1 MGGLKIMNHDVRR
14 LRIDVDNLESNYK
27 SMDYESY
34 YLLTDDNSTIPSKD
48 DVGWSTTLPQDVKDK
63 YLWIMNVIDT
73 GVSKLKT
80 EPFCTSMGGGES
92 ITDMDI
98 EFIQTKSRTT
108 PPTQSDDG
116 WSTDAPTH
124 LVGRY
129 IWSRTKIIS
138 NYGVKYSEPVCITGD
153 SNVETSQGLLCGTK
167 DNSPLYM
174 HIRYCTINNPSDISQ
189 TSLQPQKYIGYYV
202 DGDVVDS
209 ADVSKYSW
217 KIRPDNGIS
226 YTLDNIT
233 YYMHIKYAYDNIGT
247 GLNETGGSF
256 IGYYYDNNSSDST
269 DVSKYFYFKIESK
282 GILNI
287 YEEYAISNNYTTSPT
302 VGWSTTKPS
311 ITNDKP
317 YLWSRNLIRYT
328 DNSTQPVNVLC
339 LSALDGDDVH
349 YIFCRTLSSNP
360 PDTPTKSTTIY
371 TNQSNNNDEDAGKWF
386 EDPQGINN
394 KFIYEWV
401 SKQLKINGVWSQYS
415 KPSLWAKY
423 SFNGEDGK
431 TPQLY
436 IKYSKTANPTSMSEL
451 VDVETEGYDYQG
463 LAWTYNNTAPT
474 SVDDYKPFTIYDPQ
488 DGTPA
493 PEGFVHFAYAD
504 DDKGATRFTT
514 GKCDGRKYIG
524 TCYDNQQSDP
534 QEAKRYKWALIKGE
548 DGKKPTTAEITE
560 VIEQTNVDA
569 STLEGKNPS
578 SFLPSEIPV
587 KYIYRDDN
595 DKSKNMLRIY
605 PLGNLMIID
614 VYNFSKG
621 TANYGQDSQNTAYF
635 NLLPDNKKL
644 DPKYCPATSVFIND
658 LNNADGS
665 GNGRLRLTSEG
676 RVTKLGTESN
686 GYSNTYGTFIYPIIP
701 RIPTTLIVPS
711 GKAYDYGDYFSMT
724 LKDKDNNPVSNVNLT
739 FELFGIYYQRKTDTN
754 GVAKL
759 QLRINPQTGLS
770 LGGVFNGDTIY
781 APSDNIRYGENS
793 VVKTTGNITINRSG
807 RQITIIVKNSNG
819 NTLPNIEL
827 VFDGGILYT
836 NENGEAYTT
845 VDTNKTYNCSFGSS
859 TSHVFSNPS
868 FTKSIT
874 VNDLADPVITLT
886 KVPFYMTA
894 AGSSGANKE
903 YVKDSLSIGRVQN
916 KEDTPDAGNAVRCIH
931 NGSGYGYHVTPAQ
944 IYFNGFGLPKP
955 STKCVLTAKVWCGE
969 FGGITGGSMPYP
981 KLQIKDVVNN
991 IVYKEEVISGVFN
1004 SSNKNVYLPLT
1015 VSWDFT
1021 GDNRDIVASDNLAI
1035 LVIPQRSSLN
1045 TNESYN
1051 KSEFRIDY
1059 VEVTAQIQ

>member
-1 MGGLKIMNHDVRR
+1 MTNQGSYDLRHDVDR
-14 LRIDVDNLESNYK
+14 LQRKVNVFEEDFTDSYFIECSTPSVFYK
-27 SMDYESY
+27 SDKFS
-34 YLLTDDNSTIPSKD
+34 PS
-48 DVGWSTTLPQDVKDK
+48 
-63 YLWIMNVIDT
+63 
-73 GVSKLKT
+73 
-80 EPFCTSMGGGES
+80 S
-92 ITDMDI
+92 ITFYSYKDSKGKI
-98 EFIQTKSRTT
+98 TT
-108 PPTQSDDG
+108 
-116 WSTDAPTH
+116 
-124 LVGRY
+124 Y
-129 IWSRTKIIS
+129 
-138 NYGVKYSEPVCITGD
+138 
-153 SNVETSQGLLCGTK
+153 
-167 DNSPLYM
+167 
-174 HIRYCTINNPSDISQ
+174 
-189 TSLQPQKYIGYYV
+189 
-202 DGDVVDS
+202 
-209 ADVSKYSW
+209 
-217 KIRPDNGIS
+217 
-226 YTLDNIT
+226 
-233 YYMHIKYAYDNIGT
+233 
-247 GLNETGGSF
+247 
-256 IGYYYDNNSSDST
+256 
-269 DVSKYFYFKIESK
+269 K
-282 GILNI
+282 GILKIYSSVDGTAYKLIKTSTDSNTTINI
-287 YEEYAISNNYTTSPT
+287 SDKTIKFYKCELYDEENKLLDSQSVPVLKDGEDGTNGSSPITIFLGNESQLIPCASNGKVQDTISFTIPFYCYKGTALYPCNYTP
-302 VGWSTTKPS
+302 P
-311 ITNDKP
+311 
-317 YLWSRNLIRYT
+317 
-328 DNSTQPVNVLC
+328 
-339 LSALDGDDVH
+339 
-349 YIFCRTLSSNP
+349 SSNP
-360 PDTPTKSTTIY
+360 FTQLGFSYKLDKQCSATDNGQITITATKDSTLRGLKGSIISLDFVVDNVTV
-371 TNQSNNNDEDAGKWF
+371 T
-386 EDPQGINN
+386 
-394 KFIYEWV
+394 
-401 SKQLKINGVWSQYS
+401 KQFN
-415 KPSLWAKY
+415 WAKVIK
-423 SFNGEDGK
+423 GEDGTDGADGK

-474 SVDDYKPFTIYDPQ
+474 SVDDYQPFTIYDPQ

-534 QEAKRYKWALIKGE
+534 QEAGRYKWALIKGE

-665 GNGRLRLTSEG
+665 SNGRLRLTREG

-686 GYSNTYGTFIYPIIP
+686 GYNNTYGTFIYPIIP
-701 RIPTTLIVPS
+701 RIPTTLIVPT

-770 LGGVFNGDTIY
+770 LGGVFNGDTLY
-781 APSDNIRYGENS
+781 APSDNIRYGSNS

-807 RQITIIVKNSNG
+807 RQITIIVKNSHG

-827 VFDGGILYT
+827 VFDGRILYT

-845 VDTNKTYNCSFGSS
+845 VDTNKTYTCSFGSS
-859 TSHVFSNPS
+859 TSHVFSNSS
-868 FTKSIT
+868 FTKSII

-894 AGSSGANKE
+894 GGSSGANKAYE
-903 YVKDSLSIGRVQN
+903 KDSLSIGRVQN

-931 NGSGYGYHVTPAQ
+931 NGSGYGSHVTPAQ

-1015 VSWDFT
+1015 VSWDGFT

-1045 TNESYN
+1045 TTSSYN